1 MNDKEAIDSYI
12 DGGFGV
18 ISQRAERLPCSCRRA
33 VHHGISEPERFCEG
47 HERQADWRSNGCH
60 G

>member
-33 VHHGISEPERFCEG
+33 VHHGISEPERFGEG
-47 HERQADWRSNGCH
+47 REESRRYD
-60 G
+60 